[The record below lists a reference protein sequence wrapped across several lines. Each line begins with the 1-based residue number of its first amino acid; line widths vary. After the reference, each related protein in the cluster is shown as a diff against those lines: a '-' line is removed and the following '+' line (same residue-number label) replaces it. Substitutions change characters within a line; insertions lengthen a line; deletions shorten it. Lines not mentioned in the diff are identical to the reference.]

1 MKEDQ
6 ARLNDYEWLS
16 IVPAGGLG
24 SRLRSLT
31 EKRAKPS
38 LAVAFD
44 DTSGITR
51 MIDIPLRAV
60 RELGGA
66 AIVSRCYARET
77 LDFVKDYDHVVT
89 VTTCMEDSPIDTLLA
104 HLKMIENSTA
114 EHIGLIPGDTNI
126 SSRTLAEMRTVL
138 DLLEVDAVLLATRYL
153 PGHNIRSVDE
163 AGMLCAPDKEA
174 ERIGDLGI
182 HMFRREWLLGRLH
195 DCLRHDPNL
204 PREVWGDIYD
214 VDDPKGRV
222 YLYVPEKDLVDVDM
236 GTPFAFRRTIAEFNA
251 HRQDANGNI
260 VFPGASI
267 HPDSVG
273 CIALPGS
280 KASEPLQQVIIPEG
294 VAVSSRDDYL
304 TA

>member
-24 SRLRSLT
+24 SRLRNLT
-31 EKRAKPS
+31 VKQAKPS
-38 LAVAFD
+38 LPVAFD
-44 DTSGITR
+44 EDGIVR

-77 LDFVKDYDHVVT
+77 LDFVKEYDHVVT
-89 VTTCMEDSPIDTLLA
+89 VTTCMEDSPIDTLLV
-104 HLKMIENSTA
+104 HLRMIENSTA
-114 EHIGLIPGDTNI
+114 EHVGLIPGDTNI
-126 SSRTLAEMRTVL
+126 SSSTLAEMRTML

-153 PGHNIRSVDE
+153 PGHNIRSVNE
-163 AGMLCAPDKEA
+163 EGMLCTSDSEA

-182 HMFRREWLLGRLH
+182 HMFRREWLLERLRA
-195 DCLRHDPNL
+195 CLNHDPDL

-214 VDDPKGRV
+214 VNDPKGRV
-222 YLYVPEKDLVDVDM
+222 YLYVPEQDLVDVDM
-236 GTPFAFRRTIAEFNA
+236 GTPASFKRTIAEMNA
-251 HRQDANGNI
+251 HRRDANGNI
-260 VFPGASI
+260 IFPGAQI
-267 HPDSVG
+267 HPESVG

-280 KASEPLQQVIIPEG
+280 RADEPLQQAIIPEG
-294 VAVSSRDDYL
+294 AAVVSLDDCL
-304 TA
+304 VV

>member
-24 SRLRSLT
+24 SRLQSLT

-38 LAVAFD
+38 LAVSFD
-44 DTSGITR
+44 ENGILR

-77 LDFVKDYDHVVT
+77 LDFVKQYDHVVT
-89 VTTCMEDSPIDTLLA
+89 VTTCMEDSPIDTLLV
-104 HLKMIENSTA
+104 HLPMIENSTA
-114 EHIGLIPGDTNI
+114 EHVGLIPGDTNI
-126 SSRTLAEMRTVL
+126 SSRTLAEMRTML

-163 AGMLCAPDKEA
+163 AGMLCTPADEA
-174 ERIGDLGI
+174 DRIGDLGI
-182 HMFRREWLLGRLH
+182 HMFRRDWLLGRLH
-195 DCLRHDPNL
+195 ECMRHDPDQ

-214 VDDPKGRV
+214 VENPKGRV
-222 YLYVPEKDLVDVDM
+222 YLYVPEDDLVDVDM
-236 GTPFAFRRTIAEFNA
+236 GTPASFRRMIAELNA
-251 HRQDANGNI
+251 HHRDANGNI
-260 VFPGASI
+260 VFPGARI
-267 HPDSVG
+267 HPESIG

-280 KASEPLQQVIIPEG
+280 MANEPLHQAIIPEG
-294 VAVSSRDDYL
+294 VAVASSDDYL

>member
-6 ARLNDYEWLS
+6 ARLNDYEWLC

-38 LAVAFD
+38 LAISFD
-44 DTSGITR
+44 DTGITR

-60 RELGGA
+60 RDLGGA

-104 HLKMIENSTA
+104 HLKKIENSTA

-126 SSRTLAEMRTVL
+126 SSRTIAEMRTML
-138 DLLEVDAVLLATRYL
+138 DLLDVDAVLLATRYL
-153 PGHNIRSVDE
+153 PGHNIRSIDE
-163 AGMLCAPDKEA
+163 AGMLCAPNREA

-182 HMFRREWLLGRLH
+182 HMFRREWLLERLRA
-195 DCLRHDPNL
+195 CLRHDPNL
-204 PREVWGDIYD
+204 PREVWCDIYD
-214 VDDPKGRV
+214 VNDPKGKV
-222 YLYVPEKDLVDVDM
+222 YLYVPEQDLVDVDM
-236 GTPFAFRRTIAEFNA
+236 GTPSAFYRTITEFNA
-251 HRQDANGNI
+251 HHQDANGNI

-273 CIALPGS
+273 CIALPGGR
-280 KASEPLQQVIIPEG
+280 ADVPLQQAIVPEG
-294 VAVSSRDDYL
+294 VAVASPDDYL
-304 TA
+304 IA